1 MYKKPQQK
9 MISVMEKQYF
19 RDFGLS
25 YLESQWRK
33 IREWIHFFKGR
44 MKHTVF
50 MPRRQESLI
59 LEQDKKETIWLNI
72 YVLTGDTL

>member
-33 IREWIHFFKGR
+33 IREWIRFFKGR

-50 MPRRQESLI
+50 MI